1 MKYFY
6 KIGKNEIWGQFG
18 PSEYNILGACENSLP
33 PNWVLLV
40 LRAYKVINSWK
51 EIEKTNELVIKGRV
65 GNIRTD
71 GRAGATL
78 LVTTYRIW
86 QIWYQI
92 LVFLFFSIIKAGV
105 PCSAK
110 IKCRLQVIQLEK
122 LGLIKAFFGE
132 GLFPKTKVFPRNFG
146 S

>member
-51 EIEKTNELVIKGRV
+51 EIEKTNEPVIKGCV

-71 GRAGATL
+71 GRAGGYSVGYHVQDLANMVL
-78 LVTTYRIW
+78 DSC
-86 QIWYQI
+86 
-92 LVFLFFSIIKAGV
+92 FLFFSIIKAGV

-110 IKCRLQVIQLEK
+110 IKCRLQVI
-122 LGLIKAFFGE
+122 
-132 GLFPKTKVFPRNFG
+132 
-146 S
+146 

>member
-51 EIEKTNELVIKGRV
+51 EIGKTNEPVIKWCV

-78 LVTTYRIW
+78 ANMVLDSFFFYFLALSKQAFLVLPRSN
-86 QIWYQI
+86 
-92 LVFLFFSIIKAGV
+92 VG
-105 PCSAK
+105 
-110 IKCRLQVIQLEK
+110 
-122 LGLIKAFFGE
+122 
-132 GLFPKTKVFPRNFG
+132 TKSYSLKN
-146 S
+146 